1 MKDIDKKTKEVLEKY
16 TLNDFFYKNE
26 SINTEDYKIIIDA
39 FFNISQNTT
48 FFTELKKEINVALLL
63 IKTKN
68 YQKAS
73 EYVDFIIKSFFES
86 KDDVGFDYFYLY
98 KSMIKKYLSI
108 DISKETT
115 LYEFYNYILILKT
128 SQNF

>member
-1 MKDIDKKTKEVLEKY
+1 MKDIDKKKVLEKY
-16 TLNDFFYKNE
+16 TLNDFFYKSE

-48 FFTELKKEINVALLL
+48 FFTELKKEINIALLL

-68 YQKAS
+68 YEKAS

-86 KDDVGFDYFYLY
+86 KDDVSFDYFYFY
-98 KSMIKKYLSI
+98 KSIIKKYLSV
-108 DISKETT
+108 DITNETS

>member
-16 TLNDFFYKNE
+16 TLNDFFYE
-26 SINTEDYKIIIDA
+26 SERINTEDYKIIIDA
-39 FFNISQNTT
+39 FFDISQNTT

-86 KDDVGFDYFYLY
+86 QDDLGFDYFYLY

-115 LYEFYNYILILKT
+115 LYELWNYILILKKT
-128 SQNF
+128 QNF